1 MKFLPKSIQGILG
14 FGVSLVFDV
23 LLIAKFLLPIPV
35 ATPTI
40 FGGILLGLALSLIA
54 WLRKDR
60 AWALFIFAVPTGLFV
75 LVWSIAEVIMPHV

>member
-14 FGVSLVFDV
+14 FGIAVSFDA
-23 LLIAKFLLPIPV
+23 LLIAKLLFPLPV

-40 FGGILLGLALSLIA
+40 FGGILLALVLSLIA

-60 AWALFIFAVPTGLFV
+60 ALGLLIFALPTGLFV
-75 LVWSIAEVIMPHV
+75 LVWTIAEVIWPH